1 MEIDIITKEDL
12 QQFKME
18 LLNDLK
24 ETIGTHQ
31 GEIKEWLDTKDA
43 MELLGIKSKTTLQ
56 KLRDTFEIK
65 YSQNGKIIKY
75 SRPSIIEFLERNV
88 PKL

>member
-12 QQFKME
+12 QQFKNE
-18 LLNDLK
+18 LLSELK
-24 ETIGTHQ
+24 ETIGTRQ
-31 GEIKEWLDTKDA
+31 GEVKEWLDTKEA

-56 KLRDTFEIK
+56 KLRDNFEIK
-65 YSQNGKIIKY
+65 FSQNGKIIKY
-75 SRPSIIEFLERNV
+75 FRQSIIDFLERNV

>member
-1 MEIDIITKEDL
+1 MEIEIITKEDL
-12 QQFKME
+12 QQFKNE
-18 LLNDLK
+18 LLSELK
-24 ETIGTHQ
+24 ETIGTHR
-31 GEIKEWLDTKDA
+31 GEVKEWLDTKEV

-56 KLRDTFEIK
+56 KLRDTFQIK
-65 YSQNGKIIKY
+65 FSQNGKIIKY

>member
-12 QQFKME
+12 QQFKNE
-18 LLNDLK
+18 LLSELK
-24 ETIGTHQ
+24 ETLGTHQ
-31 GEIKEWLDTKDA
+31 VEVKEWIDTKEA

-56 KLRDTFEIK
+56 KFRDTFEIK
-65 YSQNGKIIKY
+65 FSQNGKIIKY
-75 SRPSIIEFLERNV
+75 SRPSIIEYLERNV

>member
-1 MEIDIITKEDL
+1 MEIEIITKEDL
-12 QQFKME
+12 QQFKNE
-18 LLNDLK
+18 LLSELK
-24 ETIGTHQ
+24 ETLGTHQ
-31 GEIKEWLDTKDA
+31 GQVKEWLDTKEV

-56 KLRDTFEIK
+56 KLRDTFQIK
-65 YSQNGKIIKY
+65 FSQNGKIIKY

>member
-12 QQFKME
+12 QQFKNE
-18 LLNDLK
+18 LLSELK
-24 ETIGTHQ
+24 ETLGTHR
-31 GEIKEWLDTKDA
+31 GEVKEWLDTREV

-65 YSQNGKIIKY
+65 FSQNGKIIKY
-75 SRPSIIEFLERNV
+75 FKPSIIEFLERNV

>member
-12 QQFKME
+12 QQFKNE
-18 LLNDLK
+18 LLSELK
-24 ETIGTHQ
+24 ETLGTHQ
-31 GEIKEWLDTKDA
+31 GEVKEWLDTREV

-56 KLRDTFEIK
+56 KLRDTFAIK
-65 YSQNGKIIKY
+65 FSQNGKIIKY
-75 SRPSIIEFLERNV
+75 FKPSIIEFLERNV

>member
-1 MEIDIITKEDL
+1 MEIEIITKEDL
-12 QQFKME
+12 QQFKNE
-18 LLNDLK
+18 LLSELK
-24 ETIGTHQ
+24 ETLGTHQ
-31 GEIKEWLDTKDA
+31 GEVKEWLDTREA

-65 YSQNGKIIKY
+65 FSQNGKIIKY
-75 SRPSIIEFLERNV
+75 YRPGIIESLERNV